1 MIKTTILQDI
11 LKDITKNKMKIRQ
24 VKNKQIKIIRIFK
37 ILMIPI
43 LKVRGLA
50 IMFLGKLWGKELLEK

>member
-1 MIKTTILQDI
+1 MIKTTRLQDI

-37 ILMIPI
+37 ILMIPT
-43 LKVRGLA
+43 LKVQGLD